1 MSEALTAGT
10 SGYSPPSVVVIDD
23 EPAIL
28 AAVTSLLRR
37 QKLAVRTFDSAV
49 EALDYLNL
57 NPANIIMSD
66 MRMPDVTGSELLTR
80 AAIINPDSIRIMMT
94 GYEDK
99 DVIFDAINNGIA
111 QYYIFKPWD
120 DGALRETITDAIRV
134 QSELVN
140 LRLKEGLK
148 SLTALPSPTKFQTG
162 LWEVLAK
169 PDATAHDLAR
179 QIEGSPALVARLL
192 RSANSV
198 YFGSRQK
205 ISSVLDAIRMIGTAN
220 VAAMALAV
228 ESFGSICQCSKVE
241 LTAEIDVIW
250 DQALRRAGLAKT
262 IAASWEGFEQ
272 SHSINIAALLQ
283 EIGMV
288 VQLCTKPEK
297 YARYRSAIAD
307 GTVPRHVVEREIFGV
322 THDIVGESV
331 LEFWSFPKS
340 ISSAVGRHHGDVHG
354 DDVATILQIA
364 NVLDNEYDA
373 SPHDPSLD
381 GLIDEWRTRIQN

>member
-10 SGYSPPSVVVIDD
+10 SGCTPPSVVVIDD

-37 QKLAVRTFDSAV
+37 QKLAVRTFDSAA
-49 EALDYLNL
+49 EALNYLNL
-57 NPANIIMSD
+57 NPTNIIMSD
-66 MRMPDVTGSELLTR
+66 MRMPDMTGSDLLTK
-80 AAIINPDSIRIMMT
+80 AATINPDSIRIAMT

-120 DGALRETITDAIRV
+120 DDALRETITDAIRV
-134 QSELVN
+134 QNELVS

-162 LWEVLAK
+162 LWEVLSN
-169 PDATAHDLAR
+169 PDSTAHDLAQ

-198 YFGSRQK
+198 YFGSRHK
-205 ISSVLDAIRMIGTAN
+205 ISSVLDAIRIIGTAN

-228 ESFGSICQCSKVE
+228 ESFGSICQCSKIE
-241 LTAEIDVIW
+241 LTAEIDHIW

-262 IAASWEGFEQ
+262 IAASWNGFEQ
-272 SHSINIAALLQ
+272 SHAINIAALLQ

-297 YARYRSAIAD
+297 YARYRASIAD
-307 GTVPRHVVEREIFGV
+307 GTAPRHVVEREIFGV
-322 THDIVGESV
+322 THDVVGEAV
-331 LEFWSFPKS
+331 LEFWNFPKF
-340 ISSAVGRHHGDVHG
+340 ISSAVGRHHGNVQG
-354 DDVATILQIA
+354 DSVATILQIA

-373 SPHDPSLD
+373 SPYDPSLN
-381 GLIDEWRTRIQN
+381 GLIDKWRTRIYN